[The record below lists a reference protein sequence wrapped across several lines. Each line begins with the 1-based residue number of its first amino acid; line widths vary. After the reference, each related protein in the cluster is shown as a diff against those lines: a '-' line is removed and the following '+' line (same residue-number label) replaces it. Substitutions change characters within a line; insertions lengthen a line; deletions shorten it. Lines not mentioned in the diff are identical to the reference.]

1 MCSAWASRL
10 ISGNHAYA
18 TAAHAGLASYPGP
31 SQKAGE
37 GPVRTVC
44 ACASLVWSRLQVLKR
59 RAQNLRNRRRGCV
72 HLRSKSCC
80 ACIFVP
86 LWSLRFSLVLA
97 NNRAVSLFSRGSLQ
111 QNLSSRFVVAAFNRT
126 YLPDLLWQPSTEPIF
141 QICCGSLQQNLS
153 SRFVVAA
160 FNSE

>member
-1 MCSAWASRL
+1 MFS
-10 ISGNHAYA
+10 
-18 TAAHAGLASYPGP
+18 TDQAAGGKLASYPGP

-37 GPVRTVC
+37 GLVRTVC

-59 RAQNLRNRRRGCV
+59 HAQNLHNRRRGCV
-72 HLRSKSCC
+72 HLRSKSHC

-86 LWSLRFSLVLA
+86 LWSLCFSLALA

-111 QNLSSRFVVAAFNRT
+111 QN
-126 YLPDLLWQPSTEPIF
+126 P
-141 QICCGSLQQNLS
+141 S

-160 FNSE
+160 FNSERALVLVTACLHTSARSASVDWNVRPAVKTLEGITHGSPG